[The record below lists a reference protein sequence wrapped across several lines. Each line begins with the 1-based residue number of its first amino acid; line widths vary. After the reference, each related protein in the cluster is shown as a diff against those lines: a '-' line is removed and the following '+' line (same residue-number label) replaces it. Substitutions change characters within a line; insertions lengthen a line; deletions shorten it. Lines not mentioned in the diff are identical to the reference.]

1 MERKILSLFAFEH
14 KLKFNEIE
22 KSLNL
27 RSNKLAY
34 HLKNLLRK
42 DLIEK
47 INEEYKLSNNAEYL
61 IPYLSEKNSVL
72 CVLLIHLGNNKKC
85 FLHKRN
91 KRPFKNM
98 LSLPGGRILTGESIK
113 KATSRLM
120 KEKFNIKAKLKKINS
135 VSLEHLKKKNK
146 ILYSYLLIF
155 VSATTKE
162 NPELTIFE
170 KNKSKIITSDYKL
183 LKNDLDKEIKINQIN
198 TFKI

>member
-34 HLKNLLRK
+34 HLKNLLK
-42 DLIEK
+42 KGLIK
-47 INEEYKLSNNAEYL
+47 KNNEEYKLSNKTEYL

-72 CVLLIHLGNNKKC
+72 CVLLVHIGNKENC

-91 KRPFKNM
+91 KRPFKDL
-98 LSLPGGRILTGESIK
+98 LSLPGGRILTGENIS
-113 KATSRLM
+113 KATTRLI
-120 KEKFNIKAKLKKINS
+120 KEKFSINAKLKKINS
-135 VSLEHLKKKNK
+135 ISLEHLKKKNK

-155 VSATTKE
+155 VSATTKDKIK
-162 NPELTIFE
+162 LTKIKE
-170 KNKSKIITSDYKL
+170 NKSKIITSDYKL
-183 LKNDLDKEIKINQIN
+183 LENDLDKEIKINQIN